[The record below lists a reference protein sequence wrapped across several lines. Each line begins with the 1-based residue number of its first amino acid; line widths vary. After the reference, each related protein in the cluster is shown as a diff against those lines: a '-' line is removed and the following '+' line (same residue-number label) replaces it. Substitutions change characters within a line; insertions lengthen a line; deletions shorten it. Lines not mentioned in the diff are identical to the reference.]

1 MPQAQRNREAIGAG
15 FGSACRPWLVPSPLN
30 FERKPGLEDRPAV
43 IPHFDCHR
51 TPCPVAMGLH
61 GVPRHVREGA
71 GCLFL
76 DRFNGEEF
84 ETFLVR
90 NNFIV
95 LAYVEIVA

>member
-1 MPQAQRNREAIGAG
+1 
-15 FGSACRPWLVPSPLN
+15 
-30 FERKPGLEDRPAV
+30 
-43 IPHFDCHR
+43 
-51 TPCPVAMGLH
+51 MGLH